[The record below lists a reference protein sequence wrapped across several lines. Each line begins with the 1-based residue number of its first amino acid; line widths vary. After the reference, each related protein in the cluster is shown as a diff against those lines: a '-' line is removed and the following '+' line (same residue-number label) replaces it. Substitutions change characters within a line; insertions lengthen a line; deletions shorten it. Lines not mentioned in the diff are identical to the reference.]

1 MKIVCLTTILVF
13 ICSYSQPID
22 SYDPCIYVSSTN
34 SNSTIDICL
43 KAGDCCAFQ
52 FSYDVDFTSNQKIDF
67 YSCVSKK
74 ILKYYNMS
82 DYKTVYLS
90 GIEDADVQAQ
100 LKSTLKVYGTGC
112 SSRNLITST
121 VLLLFLIFIL
131 LF

>member
-1 MKIVCLTTILVF
+1 MKIICLTTILLF
-13 ICSYSQPID
+13 SLAYSQTID
-22 SYDPCIYVSSTN
+22 SYDPCIYVNSTN

-43 KAGDCCAFQ
+43 KAGDCCAFK
-52 FSYDVDFTSNQKIDF
+52 FSYNVDFSSNEKIDF
-67 YSCVSKK
+67 YTCVSKK

-90 GIEDADVQAQ
+90 GIEDTDVQTE

-112 SSRNLITST
+112 SSKNQITSM
-121 VLLLFLIFIL
+121 VLLLFLMFLL